1 MTIQIIF
8 WISWLALAYHLVGY
22 GMLLYIINLCKPKP
36 VIPEPKQLP
45 SIIVLCAAYNEEKA
59 IGEKIE
65 SFLALDYPKDKIK
78 MIVISDDSTDATSDI
93 VSRYTDC
100 NIELIIQK
108 PRRGK
113 QSAHNMVLPFL
124 NCDYVLSTDANSM
137 FATDAVTKLVARMQS
152 DTRIGLVSGE
162 LRLHKKGDMQ
172 SGEGLY
178 WRYESFLKQMDSRFK
193 TSIGANGSIFLIKR
207 DLFTEI
213 DPQSVDD
220 FERTLIVLKHG
231 FLAAYEPLATVSEE
245 ETQKASEEVSRKIRI
260 ISQEWFALRRNAVL
274 LNPFHFPAISF
285 LLVSHKLL
293 RWLFFVFVLTGF
305 VSSALLTHTWFYILV
320 LVMQVVFYLLGTLG
334 LVSQSM
340 GKRIPLTGIPSYF
353 VAMIYSSA
361 IAFKNFLINK
371 NFGMWKPIR

>member
-1 MTIQIIF
+1 
-8 WISWLALAYHLVGY
+8 
-22 GMLLYIINLCKPKP
+22 
-36 VIPEPKQLP
+36 
-45 SIIVLCAAYNEEKA
+45 
-59 IGEKIE
+59 
-65 SFLALDYPKDKIK
+65 
-78 MIVISDDSTDATSDI
+78 
-93 VSRYTDC
+93 
-100 NIELIIQK
+100 
-108 PRRGK
+108 
-113 QSAHNMVLPFL
+113 
-124 NCDYVLSTDANSM
+124 
-137 FATDAVTKLVARMQS
+137 
-152 DTRIGLVSGE
+152 
-162 LRLHKKGDMQ
+162 MQ